1 MGRAWEVVRPQGSH
15 CEVAAVT
22 TAVML
27 ELEQTHTHMQECA
40 HQFS

>member
-1 MGRAWEVVRPQGSH
+1 MERVWEAARTLGSR

-27 ELEQTHTHMQECA
+27 ENMQECA
-40 HQFS
+40 HQYS

>member
-1 MGRAWEVVRPQGSH
+1 MEGVWEAARALGSH

-27 ELEQTHTHMQECA
+27 EHMQECA
-40 HQFS
+40 HQYS